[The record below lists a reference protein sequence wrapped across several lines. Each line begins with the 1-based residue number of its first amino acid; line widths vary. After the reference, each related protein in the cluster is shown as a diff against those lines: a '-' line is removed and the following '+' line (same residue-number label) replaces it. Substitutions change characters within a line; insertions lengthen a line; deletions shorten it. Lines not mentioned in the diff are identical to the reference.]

1 MRRTLKR
8 FKHLLNS
15 KSCVTGGT
23 FLRTRREFICALA
36 GAMAFGAAAMTG
48 CAKSGDNASAA
59 VRPTLTVGSD
69 NYPPYNYLDEN
80 GSPTGIDV
88 DIVREACSR
97 IGYDANFTYIVWEDK
112 DALLE
117 SGQIDIAAGCFSMT
131 GREDLYSWAGPYAT
145 SSQSVAVSPES
156 DIYTLAD
163 LKDKVVAVQS
173 TTKPETILL
182 QQTNPS
188 VGEVHS
194 VFCIEDR
201 SLIFPLLGKG
211 YVDAIAAHE
220 ESIAQYMKDYGVE
233 YRIIDEPLQTVS
245 LGYAM
250 VKDDPTGIAK
260 KLDETLSQMHADGTL
275 LSIYSKY
282 VSDAEKYLGVD
293 ASDC

>member
-1 MRRTLKR
+1 
-8 FKHLLNS
+8 
-15 KSCVTGGT
+15 
-23 FLRTRREFICALA
+23 
-36 GAMAFGAAAMTG
+36 MAFGAVAMTG
-48 CAKSGDNASAA
+48 CSKSNDGAA
-59 VRPTLTVGSD
+59 VPARPALTVGSD

-80 GSPTGIDV
+80 GEPTGIDV

-97 IGYDANFTYIVWEDK
+97 VGYDTDFTYIVWEDK
-112 DALLE
+112 DTLLE

-131 GREDLYSWAGPYAT
+131 GREDLYTWVGPYAT
-145 SSQSVAVSPES
+145 SNQSVAVSPES

-163 LKDKVVAVQS
+163 LKDKVVAVQT
-173 TTKPETILL
+173 TTKPEAMFLK
-182 QQTNPS
+182 QTNPN

-220 ESIAQYMKDYGVE
+220 ESIKQYMEDYDVE

-250 VKDDPTGIAK
+250 AKDGPADVAK
-260 KLDETLSQMHADGTL
+260 KLDEALSQMHADGTL
-275 LSIYSKY
+275 LSIYGKY
-282 VSDAEKYLGVD
+282 TSNAEKYLGVD

>member
-1 MRRTLKR
+1 M
-8 FKHLLNS
+8 
-15 KSCVTGGT
+15 
-23 FLRTRREFICALA
+23 RTRREFICGLA

-48 CAKSGDNASAA
+48 CAKSNESVDVGA
-59 VRPTLTVGSD
+59 RPALTVGSD

-80 GSPTGIDV
+80 GAPTGIDV

-97 IGYDANFTYIVWEDK
+97 IGYDTNFTYIVWEDK
-112 DALLE
+112 DTLLE

-131 GREDLYSWAGPYAT
+131 GREDLYTWVGPYAT
-145 SSQSVAVSPES
+145 SNQSVAVSLES
-156 DIYTLAD
+156 DIFTLAD

-173 TTKPETILL
+173 TSKPETMLL
-182 QQTNPS
+182 KQINPS

-194 VFCIEDR
+194 VFCLEDR

-220 ESIAQYMKDYGVE
+220 ESIVQYMKDYGVE
-233 YRIIDEPLQTVS
+233 YRILDEPLQTVS

-250 VKDDPTGIAK
+250 IKDDPTGIAK
-260 KLDETLSQMHADGTL
+260 QLDQALSQMHADGTL

-282 VSDAEKYLGVD
+282 ISDAEKYLGVD